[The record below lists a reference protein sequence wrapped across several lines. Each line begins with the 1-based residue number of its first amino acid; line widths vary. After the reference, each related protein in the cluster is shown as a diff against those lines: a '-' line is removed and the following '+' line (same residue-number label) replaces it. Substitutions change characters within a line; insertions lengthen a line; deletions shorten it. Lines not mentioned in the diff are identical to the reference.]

1 MFVGHDGISFAAP
14 RSGVRLPLWAF
25 FVAVRWLDVVWWLL
39 VLMGIEK
46 LRITPGFTQAN
57 ALDLYHMRFTHSL
70 PSALAL
76 SAIFAGAVAMFA
88 ATGARAC
95 FCWSQPCIGG
105 STSSCTRPIWRSTMR
120 HVVVSFPMEL
130 ALLGAGAWLYVRAI
144 PFTRA
149 GRYSRWVFAARLAAV
164 QVYANFGPPPSSP
177 EAMAVIALSLYGA
190 GSAGGTGGAREHS
203 GDIGES
209 KLSPCRAYIRG
220 RDCAW
225 LCV

>member
-57 ALDLYHMRFTHSL
+57 ALDLYYMPFSHSL
-70 PSALAL
+70 PGALAL
-76 SAIFAGAVAMFA
+76 SAIFARRRCDVCRHRRARLFLLVAA
-88 ATGARAC
+88 AC
-95 FCWSQPCIGG
+95 FLHWVLDRIVHTPDLALYDDAAN
-105 STSSCTRPIWRSTMR
+105 WR

-149 GRYSRWVFAARLAAV
+149 GRYSLWAFAIARRSTYRL
-164 QVYANFGPPPSSP
+164 
-177 EAMAVIALSLYGA
+177 
-190 GSAGGTGGAREHS
+190 R
-203 GDIGES
+203 
-209 KLSPCRAYIRG
+209 
-220 RDCAW
+220 
-225 LCV
+225 